1 MKRKFKVT
9 WKSNKPGL
17 EYGSAIYEVENQT
30 EALMTI
36 MKSLSPDG
44 IHAPECRISV
54 IPLDD

>member
-1 MKRKFKVT
+1 MKRKFRVT

-17 EYGSAIYEVENQT
+17 EYGSAFYEAENQT

-54 IPLDD
+54 IPWNK